1 MAGRRR
7 ASGGVLPPRH
17 LAWLLALPLLLAGG
31 LAAADDTR
39 AGAADPAAAGDAP
52 TASTPLPAAAPSIA
66 PSIALATVAPG
77 DIYWQRFGHNALIV
91 TPAGGG
97 APLSFNFGY
106 FDFDQPGFLGRFL
119 QGRML
124 YRALALDAAG
134 DLGSYADEQRSVDLQ
149 HLALTPS
156 QAQHLANLLAH
167 AVQPENRDYRY
178 DYFRHNCSTRLRDAI
193 DQALDGQLRAQTASR
208 SRGFTYRMHARRLA
222 QGNAWLA
229 TGIDLGLGPET
240 DRRLSFWE
248 EMFIPE
254 MLRRYLRE
262 VDTGHGPLVAAEEAW
277 YQGTAAPPPEIAR
290 DLRPAYGVTGLIV
303 AGALLWLAR
312 RQRGD
317 VAAPGALRQR
327 LPLPPSRRR
336 LLAFL
341 SASLHLLFGLA
352 GLVLLWLWLGTEH
365 IAAHRN
371 ENLFLLSPLGLLLAL
386 AWWPRLA
393 RGTRAAARR
402 DGFLQRAGS
411 VLAMLVAAS
420 AVLGLASKPLP
431 GFIQQNMHW
440 CLLLVPIHL
449 ALLRLW
455 WLTAPPSVPDH
466 GARNDGGNGQ
476 VP

>member
-1 MAGRRR
+1 
-7 ASGGVLPPRH
+7 
-17 LAWLLALPLLLAGG
+17 
-31 LAAADDTR
+31 
-39 AGAADPAAAGDAP
+39 
-52 TASTPLPAAAPSIA
+52 
-66 PSIALATVAPG
+66 
-77 DIYWQRFGHNALIV
+77 
-91 TPAGGG
+91 
-97 APLSFNFGY
+97 
-106 FDFDQPGFLGRFL
+106 
-119 QGRML
+119 ML
-124 YRALALDAAG
+124 YPRWPWMPP
-134 DLGSYADEQRSVDLQ
+134 DLGSYADEQRSVDLHR
-149 HLALTPS
+149 HLALTPF

-371 ENLFLLSPLGLLLAL
+371 ENLFLLSPLGLR
-386 AWWPRLA
+386 WRWRWPRLPA
-393 RGTRAAARR
+393 APRGAPRRLPAARR
-402 DGFLQRAGS
+402 QRAE
-411 VLAMLVAAS
+411 MLVAAS

-440 CLLLVPIHL
+440 CLLLAPIHL
-449 ALLRLW
+449 PCCGR
-455 WLTAPPSVPDH
+455 
-466 GARNDGGNGQ
+466 GG
-476 VP
+476 